1 MKIKKEYEIAE
12 DLCEN
17 FEKIT
22 GYNPKNIVDLSGEFS
37 TFDEGIV
44 DETASKLKKY
54 ASKKYGENILITN
67 VFTKLDNML
76 LEATIASEEE

>member
-12 DLCEN
+12 DLCKN

-22 GYNPKNIVDLSGEFS
+22 GYNPKNIIDLSGEFS

-44 DETASKLKKY
+44 DETAPKLKKY
-54 ASKKYGENILITN
+54 ASKKYGENISTTN
-67 VFTKLDNML
+67 VFAKLDNML
-76 LEATIASEEE
+76 LEKALK